1 MDKKK
6 WTKYHWTL
14 PIEVEKKLD
23 AIASEKTMSRAYV
36 LRELVEK
43 EYAKIDTEVKETQ
56 PQ

>member
-43 EYAKIDTEVKETQ
+43 EYAKIDTEDKGTQ